1 MTLLGSRPGEFI
13 ESGAWKHSDEG
24 LLYGDIDLVR
34 YQNGTYTGYLL
45 YLWLRNRKGHRNNKK
60 HFPIMLLY
68 EEAGMRSM
76 CLVTYF
82 LALALADGV
91 FDGCESFKD
100 IEVKELPLG
109 SLLYTYR
116 YKSEAKQR
124 PILRSINPN
133 GTVSDNEIL
142 TYNCFNNM
150 LKGIGQRA
158 GYEDRL
164 SAYWF
169 RRAYAKAVEKTATP
183 AQRRLFM
190 GHTND
195 DTVMYYISGIV
206 GVDSQSMVYRR
217 EQKSELI
224 DENTSMM
231 LKRNLLAP
239 MPPGSQLT
247 DRLSRNADLTDGPV
261 VTLPER
267 TPSQEY
273 ALRRQSRKVAYRKQ
287 RGDFFDGKPLAP
299 EYAVTAPHQ
308 TASDSESTGSTPLR
322 YPSRYLKALWKFE
335 PERERIANLM
345 YSYSRNSVAPNN
357 STAISRREIPLSDIL
372 QPMTKLAHPKKER
385 YVYQSAGPTEDNCC
399 SVCGHQFTKKQHIK
413 DAREYMTRQFNFI
426 NRCAWHDCNY
436 SFRNKHCGSNSLHM
450 TRHLKDMRSHQC
462 LWNACRKIFKSHEEL
477 AYHVS
482 EKHRVPNE
490 WTTRTKI
497 HYCFEHELTNFCGL
511 IRIGSVVVVA
521 AHCLLCLGDINA
533 PLPDR
538 FTQFDSAFDL
548 HKHMKKHL
556 AQLPPL
562 SECLHPHCQSSL
574 DSEAEFWSH
583 AEDVHG
589 MPPFG
594 PRRAT
599 GKRKMPE
606 DLNDMEDSTS
616 DMNSGLQDCD
626 NELQG

>member
-1 MTLLGSRPGEFI
+1 MGRKDLVQKDELATGAYTKPIAPLPVAEDLIQFMWMCDEYQNPHPRARVQLAFSVVLMTLLGSRPGEFI

-399 SVCGHQFTKKQHIK
+399 SVCGH
-413 DAREYMTRQFNFI
+413 
-426 NRCAWHDCNY
+426 
-436 SFRNKHCGSNSLHM
+436 
-450 TRHLKDMRSHQC
+450 
-462 LWNACRKIFKSHEEL
+462 
-477 AYHVS
+477 
-482 EKHRVPNE
+482 
-490 WTTRTKI
+490 
-497 HYCFEHELTNFCGL
+497 
-511 IRIGSVVVVA
+511 
-521 AHCLLCLGDINA
+521 
-533 PLPDR
+533 
-538 FTQFDSAFDL
+538 
-548 HKHMKKHL
+548 
-556 AQLPPL
+556 
-562 SECLHPHCQSSL
+562 
-574 DSEAEFWSH
+574 
-583 AEDVHG
+583 
-589 MPPFG
+589 
-594 PRRAT
+594 
-599 GKRKMPE
+599 
-606 DLNDMEDSTS
+606 
-616 DMNSGLQDCD
+616 
-626 NELQG
+626 

>member
-1 MTLLGSRPGEFI
+1 MAPPKKKSKVNLSHLRSLVHQEKAPTPLTADDIKNMMIPLSFKAHEYTMSLWADFSFVGLQQQEQGSWKRTSRIQQFEIAEDLIQFMWMCDEYQNPHPRARVQLAFSVVLMTLLGSRPGEFI

-399 SVCGHQFTKKQHIK
+399 SVCGH
-413 DAREYMTRQFNFI
+413 
-426 NRCAWHDCNY
+426 
-436 SFRNKHCGSNSLHM
+436 
-450 TRHLKDMRSHQC
+450 
-462 LWNACRKIFKSHEEL
+462 
-477 AYHVS
+477 
-482 EKHRVPNE
+482 
-490 WTTRTKI
+490 
-497 HYCFEHELTNFCGL
+497 
-511 IRIGSVVVVA
+511 
-521 AHCLLCLGDINA
+521 
-533 PLPDR
+533 
-538 FTQFDSAFDL
+538 
-548 HKHMKKHL
+548 
-556 AQLPPL
+556 
-562 SECLHPHCQSSL
+562 
-574 DSEAEFWSH
+574 
-583 AEDVHG
+583 
-589 MPPFG
+589 
-594 PRRAT
+594 
-599 GKRKMPE
+599 
-606 DLNDMEDSTS
+606 
-616 DMNSGLQDCD
+616 
-626 NELQG
+626 

>member
-1 MTLLGSRPGEFI
+1 MAPPKKKSKVNLSHLRSLVHQEKAPTPLTADDIKNMMIPLSFKAHEYTMSLWADRPGEFI

-399 SVCGHQFTKKQHIK
+399 SVCGHQFTKKS
-413 DAREYMTRQFNFI
+413 R
-426 NRCAWHDCNY
+426 
-436 SFRNKHCGSNSLHM
+436 
-450 TRHLKDMRSHQC
+450 
-462 LWNACRKIFKSHEEL
+462 
-477 AYHVS
+477 
-482 EKHRVPNE
+482 PN
-490 WTTRTKI
+490 
-497 HYCFEHELTNFCGL
+497 H
-511 IRIGSVVVVA
+511 
-521 AHCLLCLGDINA
+521 
-533 PLPDR
+533 R